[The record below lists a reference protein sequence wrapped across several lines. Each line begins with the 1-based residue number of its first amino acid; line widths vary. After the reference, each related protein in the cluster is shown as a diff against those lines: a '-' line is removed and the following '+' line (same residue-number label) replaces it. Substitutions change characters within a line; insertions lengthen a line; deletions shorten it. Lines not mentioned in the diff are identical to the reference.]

1 MKEEFYFINT
11 EKLIVE
17 FLLCNGMVQV
27 APWLT
32 DCSKSNRL

>member
-17 FLLCNGMVQV
+17 FLLCNGMVQSS
-27 APWLT
+27 ASDGLQQIE
-32 DCSKSNRL
+32 

>member
-17 FLLCNGMVQV
+17 FLLCNEMVHKQRSDG
-27 APWLT
+27 LQ
-32 DCSKSNRL
+32 